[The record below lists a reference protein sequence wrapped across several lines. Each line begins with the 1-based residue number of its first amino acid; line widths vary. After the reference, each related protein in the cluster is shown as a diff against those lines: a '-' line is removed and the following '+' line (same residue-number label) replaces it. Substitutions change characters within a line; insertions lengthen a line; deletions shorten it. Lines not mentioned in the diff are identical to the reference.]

1 MDEGELDRPI
11 TGALG
16 RYTRDL
22 TRDARDGRLESV
34 RCRDEEV
41 ARVIDILLRQGKNN
55 PALVGPAGVGKTAI
69 AEALAQRL
77 VGGDVPLALR
87 STRLLA
93 LDHVS
98 LLAGSTYRGQ
108 YEERIRALVNETSSD
123 PDVVLFVDELHNLIG
138 QGTAI
143 GVAMDAANMLKPSLV
158 RGDFRVIGATTDEEY
173 DRWIR
178 GDPALERRFQRVLV
192 RELTTEETFEVLRA
206 RLERL
211 ERHHNVVIA
220 DDAIRASVELTDVHM
235 LDRRRPDRAI
245 DVLDEACAHAQ
256 AVTRYSPRAEAMV
269 LRRRELLR
277 ERRDR
282 RAGHASA
289 ERRARADR
297 RDPSPGA
304 AWESRGAAPGGSA
317 SDSSLGSGDDFE
329 SLARGGLEALQRF
342 GAELESIFTASPASV
357 AREARGEQDAREA
370 REAREMRE
378 ASESG
383 AEGGSGESG
392 RANANQAIATSIAE
406 GAADAIPAATSGSTA
421 GATAAATAS
430 AAASAT
436 AGATPAAPPRAS
448 SLAVLEVEL
457 RSLLIED
464 GVVVRGLDV
473 ARVVAL
479 ATGHT
484 VRWSE

>member
-1 MDEGELDRPI
+1 MDEGELSRPV

-22 TRDARDGRLESV
+22 TRDAREGRLEPV

-87 STRLLA
+87 TTRLLA
-93 LDHVS
+93 LDHVA
-98 LLAGSTYRGQ
+98 LLAGTSYRGQ
-108 YEERIRALVNETSSD
+108 YEERIRALVQETSSD

-173 DRWIR
+173 ERWIC

-192 RELTTEETFEVLRA
+192 RELTTEETLEVLRS

-220 DDAIRASVELTDVHM
+220 DDAVRASVELTDVHM

-277 ERRDR
+277 QRRDR
-282 RAGHASA
+282 APGQARPDRRAHA
-289 ERRARADR
+289 ERREG
-297 RDPSPGA
+297 SPG
-304 AWESRGAAPGGSA
+304 EGAGRSDAGHAPGGSA
-317 SDSSLGSGDDFE
+317 RDSSLGSGDDLE

-357 AREARGEQDAREA
+357 MRDARE
-370 REAREMRE
+370 
-378 ASESG
+378 SG
-383 AEGGSGESG
+383 DRSGDAG
-392 RANANQAIATSIAE
+392 ADAGAQTRTNGDANRATATS
-406 GAADAIPAATSGSTA
+406 DAPPAATA
-421 GATAAATAS
+421 ATAAASGAP
-430 AAASAT
+430 
-436 AGATPAAPPRAS
+436 AGAPHGAS

-457 RSLLIED
+457 RSRLIED

>member
-1 MDEGELDRPI
+1 MEDGDLGRPI
-11 TGALG
+11 RGALG

-22 TRDARDGRLESV
+22 TREAREGRLEPV

-41 ARVIDILLRQGKNN
+41 ARVIDILLRHGKNN

-77 VGGDVPLALR
+77 VTGDMPLALR
-87 STRLLA
+87 NTRLLA
-93 LDHVS
+93 LDHVA
-98 LLAGSTYRGQ
+98 LLAGTAYRGQ
-108 YEERIRALVNETSSD
+108 YEERIRALVSETSAD

-158 RGDFRVIGATTDEEY
+158 RGDFRVIGATTSEEY
-173 DRWIR
+173 DRWIC
-178 GDPALERRFQRVLV
+178 GDPALERRFQRVIV
-192 RELTTEETFEVLRA
+192 RELTSEETLEVLRA

-220 DDAIRASVELTDVHM
+220 EDAVRASVELTDVYM

-256 AVTRYSPRAEAMV
+256 AVTRYTPRAEAMI

-277 ERRDR
+277 ER
-282 RAGHASA
+282 
-289 ERRARADR
+289 
-297 RDPSPGA
+297 P
-304 AWESRGAAPGGSA
+304 SRGGEGNRPFA
-317 SDSSLGSGDDFE
+317 SREREGGSGDDA
-329 SLARGGLEALQRF
+329 SLGSDGLETFARDGLSALQRF
-342 GAELESIFTASPASV
+342 GAELESIFTATPVTVPERATPRAAPADV
-357 AREARGEQDAREA
+357 TE
-370 REAREMRE
+370 
-378 ASESG
+378 
-383 AEGGSGESG
+383 
-392 RANANQAIATSIAE
+392 RAA
-406 GAADAIPAATSGSTA
+406 
-421 GATAAATAS
+421 
-430 AAASAT
+430 
-436 AGATPAAPPRAS
+436 PAAPAPPAP

-457 RSLLIED
+457 RTLLIED

-479 ATGHT
+479 ATGQT